1 MLVIRDLVKTYSSG
15 VQALKG
21 VSLELHRRTLVF
33 IQAFE
38 WLDKAVVDRCAPVT
52 YIKVWPFSI
61 ASALIRDTK
70 TWSSAWACRCRRVEH
85 QKGKRIP
92 LSFSFSKRAAE
103 KL

>member
-52 YIKVWPFSI
+52 YIKVWPFFDRLRSDPRYNDLL
-61 ASALIRDTK
+61 ARL
-70 TWSSAWACRCRRVEH
+70 
-85 QKGKRIP
+85 GLP
-92 LSFSFSKRAAE
+92 L
-103 KL
+103 